1 MLPMNMAG
9 TIRNVNA
16 LPIRVAVL
24 SPQAVVVEGLRAIL
38 ATNDDVKFV
47 DLNGDETTPDLV
59 LYDAMCLLGGDSTE
73 LDSMVHETSTAV
85 LVVSRDLRPGLAAQA
100 LAAGADGL
108 VSVGACPDE
117 IFESIRTALTG
128 RRLRDADRRPGI
140 DTRPPVTRE
149 NRRDGLPRLTQR
161 EAQVLA
167 MLGRGQSNA
176 EIAGTLQMSRNTIK
190 THIRMAY
197 RKIGVKDRAEAIV
210 WARAHQTHHELAT

>member
-1 MLPMNMAG
+1 
-9 TIRNVNA
+9 
-16 LPIRVAVL
+16 
-24 SPQAVVVEGLRAIL
+24 
-38 ATNDDVKFV
+38 
-47 DLNGDETTPDLV
+47 
-59 LYDAMCLLGGDSTE
+59 
-73 LDSMVHETSTAV
+73 MVHETSTAV

-117 IFESIRTALTG
+117 IFESISTALTG
-128 RRLRDADRRPGI
+128 RRLRDEDRRPGI
-140 DTRPPVTRE
+140 DTMPPATRE
-149 NRRDGLPRLTQR
+149 ERRDGLPRLTQR

-197 RKIGVKDRAEAIV
+197 RKIGVKNRAEAIA
-210 WARAHQTHHELAT
+210 WARTHQTHHELAT